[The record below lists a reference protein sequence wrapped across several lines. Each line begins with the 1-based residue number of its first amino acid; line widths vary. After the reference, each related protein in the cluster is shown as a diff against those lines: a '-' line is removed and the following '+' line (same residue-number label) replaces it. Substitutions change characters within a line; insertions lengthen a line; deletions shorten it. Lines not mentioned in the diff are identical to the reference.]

1 MDLKIHNLQQ
11 ISQPERIT
19 QTPEADGSFRITQLS
34 NIEESELQAALS
46 GMMEEITQQ
55 GYRLG
60 KRRDIRDM
68 KQYRKLIQE
77 FMNEIV
83 IHSHM
88 FSREYFLDKHG
99 SHRVYGIVKQVNQAL
114 DELAEEQMN
123 EEQDHLAILSKKDE
137 IRGLLLDIFTRYL
150 NHNRKDD
157 RYDSF

>member
-19 QTPEADGSFRITQLS
+19 QTPEADGSFRFTLLS

-68 KQYRKLIQE
+68 KQYRKLI
-77 FMNEIV
+77 
-83 IHSHM
+83 
-88 FSREYFLDKHG
+88 SRENFLDKHG
-99 SHRVYGIVKQVNQAL
+99 RHRVYGIVKQVNQAL
-114 DELAEEQMN
+114 DELAEELMN
-123 EEQDHLAILSKKDE
+123 EEQDHLAILSKIDE
-137 IRGLLLDIFTRYL
+137 IRGLLLDIFT
-150 NHNRKDD
+150 
-157 RYDSF
+157 